1 MTDIIRADDSF
12 ATNLEICFEVL
23 LYLASRMATLHEGQS
38 LEFITS
44 DPDADEKI
52 PEWVETR
59 EFELLERGTLPD
71 GRQRFLIRK

>member
-1 MTDIIRADDSF
+1 MTEIIRADDSF

-23 LYLASRMATLHEGQS
+23 LYLASRMAALHTGQS

-44 DPDADEKI
+44 DPEAGDKI
-52 PEWVETR
+52 PTWVETR
-59 EFELLERGTLPD
+59 EFALLEHETLPD

>member
-1 MTDIIRADDSF
+1 MTDIIRADDTF
-12 ATNLEICFEVL
+12 ASNLEICFEVL
-23 LYLASRMATLHEGQS
+23 LYLSSRMSALRAGQC

-44 DPDADEKI
+44 DPESGDKI
-52 PEWVETR
+52 PAWVEMR